1 MGHKKVGVPS
11 RRYTNEFKIEA
22 VKLSHS
28 VGMSEASRRLGIP
41 DSSLFN
47 WVRLERKG
55 KLGTST
61 GVSATP
67 RSAKELEAEVD
78 RLRRELA
85 SAKVDDEILKKS
97 GGVLCQGVTVKY
109 AWIEAQAGWQTIARL
124 CAVLGVSRSGFLQWR
139 DRGPSDRELANQS
152 L

>member
-1 MGHKKVGVPS
+1 MGHKKAGVPS
-11 RRYTNEFKIEA
+11 RRYTNEFKVEA
-22 VKLSHS
+22 VKLGHS

-55 KLGTST
+55 KLGTSA
-61 GVSATP
+61 GVVTATP

-85 SAKVDDEILKKS
+85 SAKVDNEILKKAAAYFA
-97 GGVLCQGVTVKY
+97 K
-109 AWIEAQAGWQTIARL
+109 E
-124 CAVLGVSRSGFLQWR
+124 SR
-139 DRGPSDRELANQS
+139 
-152 L
+152 

>member
-22 VKLSHS
+22 VRLGQS

-47 WVRLERKG
+47 WVRLERAG
-55 KLGTST
+55 KLGSSSGPST
-61 GVSATP
+61 TP

-78 RLRRELA
+78 RLRRELI
-85 SAKVDDEILKKS
+85 SIKTDNEILKKAAAYFA
-97 GGVLCQGVTVKY
+97 K
-109 AWIEAQAGWQTIARL
+109 E
-124 CAVLGVSRSGFLQWR
+124 SR
-139 DRGPSDRELANQS
+139 
-152 L
+152 

>member
-1 MGHKKVGVPS
+1 LTLPHIHIHQEVYNLMMSGGEYGSQKGRGTEPS
-11 RRYTNEFKIEA
+11 GTNEFKIEA
-22 VKLSHS
+22 VKLGHS

-47 WVRLERKG
+47 WVKLERAG

-85 SAKVDDEILKKS
+85 SARVDNDILKKAAAYFA
-97 GGVLCQGVTVKY
+97 K
-109 AWIEAQAGWQTIARL
+109 E
-124 CAVLGVSRSGFLQWR
+124 SR
-139 DRGPSDRELANQS
+139 
-152 L
+152 

>member
-1 MGHKKVGVPS
+1 MGHRKVGVPN

-22 VKLSHS
+22 VKLGHS

-47 WVRLERKG
+47 WVRLERAG
-55 KLGTST
+55 QLSSS
-61 GVSATP
+61 SAGSVTP

-85 SAKVDDEILKKS
+85 SAKVDNEILKK
-97 GGVLCQGVTVKY
+97 VAAY
-109 AWIEAQAGWQTIARL
+109 FARE
-124 CAVLGVSRSGFLQWR
+124 SR
-139 DRGPSDRELANQS
+139 
-152 L
+152 

>member
-11 RRYTNEFKIEA
+11 RRYTNEFKFEA
-22 VKLSHS
+22 VRLGYS

-55 KLGTST
+55 KLGTLAV
-61 GVSATP
+61 VSATP

-85 SAKVDDEILKKS
+85 SAKVDNEILKKAAAYFA
-97 GGVLCQGVTVKY
+97 K
-109 AWIEAQAGWQTIARL
+109 E
-124 CAVLGVSRSGFLQWR
+124 SR
-139 DRGPSDRELANQS
+139 
-152 L
+152 